1 MEKLET
7 QQLIREPDQ
16 SKLIHPRFYILW
28 EVAGELN
35 GEEAKYRFWR
45 EAVHAIIASDST
57 NDSVRPSEG
66 FSIG

>member
-45 EAVHAIIASDST
+45 ESGTCHH
-57 NDSVRPSEG
+57 RL
-66 FSIG
+66 